1 MMIAGWALV
10 GLVQAGVVRHAL
22 VVGANDGGGVLE
34 PLRFAESDALRFA
47 RVLVELGDFDE
58 QLVTVLYRPTQKE
71 LRRALAAHANIATR
85 YDDDL
90 FVFYYSGH
98 ADGAGLRLG
107 DDRFFFETLKRDFR
121 AVDATLRVGVLDAC
135 RSGSV
140 TRFKGAQVTESLFGV
155 SDATLSG
162 EAWLTASAPDEL
174 AQESDL
180 LRGGFFT
187 HYLLS
192 GMRGAADVG
201 DDNVVALDELY
212 TYTYQSVVDATGRTG
227 AGTQHP
233 YRNWDLDGTGTLG
246 LTDLRNAEALLRF
259 RHEDQGQIGIFRL
272 PEKQQMAEFYKSPG
286 KPMAIAVP
294 PGGYLVRRRSADQTY
309 EAGFTLHE
317 GQIVN
322 LDDWGRPVMS
332 FGILRGDAFV
342 EAFVQDSEDFE
353 RTNHLGDSPAIAGI
367 SSLVV
372 PGAGQLYNNQV
383 FKGIAYFGGA
393 SLVLSETIVPEGRG
407 RLFDRGFFPMLGVTL
422 WGASIAD
429 AVYQV
434 HRRESRRP
442 RMGVTVSTSSGFG
455 SGEWPVHFGVS
466 ADVVLRP
473 GLSIGLDRVGYT
485 PSTEGWDTQFAS
497 RLMIAKEWPSFR
509 PHVLFGLGVRHGQE
523 PGPST
528 KQITRTFA
536 SAGVGLRYYTVPRYF
551 IEVDGRYEVAG
562 DTSGWVGGLGMGL
575 HLGR

>member
-1 MMIAGWALV
+1 MLIAGWALT
-10 GLVQAGVVRHAL
+10 GLVQAGTVRHAL

-34 PLRFAESDALRFA
+34 PLRFAEADAERFG

-58 QLVTVLYRPTQKE
+58 RLVTILYRPSQEE
-71 LRRALAAHANIATR
+71 LRHWIAAHANIAKQ
-85 YDDDL
+85 YEDDL

-107 DDRFFFETLKRDFR
+107 DERYFFETLKRDFR

-140 TRFKGAQVTESLFGV
+140 TRFKGAQVTKSLFGV
-155 SDATLSG
+155 SEQTLTG

-174 AQESDL
+174 AQESDA

-187 HYLLS
+187 HYLIS

-201 DDNVVALDELY
+201 DDSVVALDELY

-233 YRNWDLDGTGTLG
+233 YRNWDLDGTGSLG
-246 LTDLRNAEALLRF
+246 MTDLRNADALLQLRA
-259 RHEDQGQIGIFRL
+259 EDQGRVGVFRL
-272 PEKQQMAEFYKSPG
+272 PEKQQMAEFYKPPG

-294 PGGYLVRRRSADQTY
+294 PGRYLVRRRHADQTY

-317 GQIVN
+317 GGRFD
-322 LDDWGRPVMS
+322 LADWGRPVMA
-332 FGILRGDAFV
+332 FGVPRGDFVDAFV
-342 EAFVQDSEDFE
+342 RESEDFE
-353 RTNHLGDSPAIAGI
+353 RAHHLDDSPAIAGI
-367 SSLVV
+367 ASLVV
-372 PGAGQLYNNQV
+372 PGAGQLYNDQV
-383 FKGIAYFGGA
+383 LKGLGFFAGA
-393 SLVLSETIVPEGRG
+393 GLVLTEPIVPEGRG
-407 RLFDRGFFPMLGVTL
+407 RLFERGFFPMLGASL

-429 AVYQV
+429 AIYQV

-442 RMGVTVSTSSGFG
+442 RMGVTLSTSAGFG
-455 SGEWPVHFGVS
+455 GGEWPVHFGVS
-466 ADVVLRP
+466 ADVMLRP
-473 GLSIGLDRVGYT
+473 GLSIGLDRVGFT
-485 PSTEGWDTQFAS
+485 PTEQGWDTQFAS
-497 RLMIAKEWPSFR
+497 RLMLAREWSRFR
-509 PHVLFGLGVRHGQE
+509 PHASLGLGVRHGQE

-528 KQITRTFA
+528 QQITRTFA
-536 SAGVGLRYYTVPRYF
+536 SIGVGMRYYTVPRYF
-551 IEVDGRYEVAG
+551 IELDGRYEIAG
-562 DTSGWVGGLGMGL
+562 DTSGWVGGLGMGV